1 MPIFRPPFYRQKN
14 CKTNHCSTKSV
25 LWNPPPTKK
34 NPVWIG
40 ILPSSIFLIGIVLII
55 FSTTVNLE
63 WWPWVSRWWWT
74 SCKYCV
80 IHFQHYSKSRVMTM
94 AIPVVV
100 NFLSSDNKELSRNV
114 SSYLSLAALDNADL
128 LAKHM
133 EIILN
138 SIFRGLLYKHIQ
150 KQNIMYI
157 KFYSVFPWI

>member
-1 MPIFRPPFYRQKN
+1 
-14 CKTNHCSTKSV
+14 
-25 LWNPPPTKK
+25 
-34 NPVWIG
+34 
-40 ILPSSIFLIGIVLII
+40 
-55 FSTTVNLE
+55 
-63 WWPWVSRWWWT
+63 
-74 SCKYCV
+74 
-80 IHFQHYSKSRVMTM
+80 MTM

-150 KQNIMYI
+150 KQYIMYI
-157 KFYSVFPWI
+157 TFYSVFP